1 MMITDDKAHDVYKW
15 NIGDNC
21 DEGDHYDNIDDVGNC
36 DTQYVEAML
45 TIEAREYNCKA
56 AQDEW
61 NIMLRLLAFV
71 HAREAPHSSGFRHT
85 LLALDWW
92 IEIALLAVVVG
103 LVVLGAMRLIIINH
117 NHQS

>member
-92 IEIALLAVVVG
+92 IEPWRWFFYV
-103 LVVLGAMRLIIINH
+103 RLCFATCASY

>member
-1 MMITDDKAHDVYKW
+1 MIIAMMITDDKAHDVYKW

-61 NIMLRLLAFV
+61 NIMLRV
-71 HAREAPHSSGFRHT
+71 NICRH
-85 LLALDWW
+85 
-92 IEIALLAVVVG
+92 EY
-103 LVVLGAMRLIIINH
+103 LVPKCFNYHYQLFINY
-117 NHQS
+117 